1 MTPAKRSPFL
11 IFGLGFLIAQ
21 PAFVLGQ
28 GTPGSAAPMGST
40 TGMAEHAHAS
50 TPLSISV
57 TLTIDGKAA
66 TVSAADLQAM
76 PQKSVTVHNAHT
88 KLDETYSGV
97 SLGDLLAKYGFTVSQ
112 ATHKKMLR
120 SYVTAE
126 GMDKYWVLFSAAE
139 VESSEH
145 NGDVIVATSVG
156 GKELGEDGK
165 FKLVASEDKKP
176 QRWVRNLTA
185 ITLKSAE

>member
-1 MTPAKRSPFL
+1 ML
-11 IFGLGFLIAQ
+11 Q
-21 PAFVLGQ
+21 PALATAQ
-28 GTPGSAAPMGST
+28 SAPMEKAI
-40 TGMAEHAHAS
+40 AEHAHAT
-50 TPLSISV
+50 TPLSTVLIV
-57 TLTIDGKAA
+57 TVDGKA
-66 TVSAADLQAM
+66 TPVSTADLQSM

-97 SLGDLLAKYGFTVSQ
+97 SLGDLLAKYGFAVSQ
-112 ATHKKMLR
+112 ATHRRMLR
-120 SYVTAE
+120 SYVIAE

-156 GKELGEDGK
+156 GKGLGEDGQ